1 LLASRLASGQR
12 LDAVGN
18 VKDAIGIEYCPA
30 GAAMVFSAVI
40 AVTLVTFVT
49 SLAMG
54 ASEPVS
60 LALLGVVLSSTA
72 TVARRA
78 IDRIS
83 NRQT

>member
-1 LLASRLASGQR
+1 
-12 LDAVGN
+12 VT
-18 VKDAIGIEYCPA
+18 VAIRIEYCSA
-30 GAAMVFSAVI
+30 GAAMVFSTVV